1 MDMTNHDAISTIAE
15 SIVAASREI
24 MSKSSYDVTFAST
37 VIADQDTS
45 GNYGIMY
52 KGNETHIPNYSGKEI
67 SINTKV
73 FVTLPGNDYKTMYI
87 STVMDDSVAGGGS
100 SEGGTSDYTALVNK
114 PRINGITLTGN
125 KTASELGIAPPT
137 RTSQLTNDSG
147 FITAQDIPDIPPSVE
162 VPTKLSELTNDV
174 GFITADAI
182 PTIPTVPTKVSELT
196 NDAGYITAA
205 DIPSSSTAIAENVSY
220 DNSSSGLT
228 ATNVQAAIDE
238 IAASGGGGSTP
249 IVIGD
254 DYVSKD
260 EFAEFVDILVDKLVE
275 D

>member
-1 MDMTNHDAISTIAE
+1 MDMTNQDAISTIAE

-24 MSKSSYDVTFAST
+24 MSQSSYDVTFAST
-37 VIADQDTS
+37 VIAEQDKN

-52 KGNETHIPNYSGKEI
+52 RGNEVHVPNYSGKEI
-67 SINTKV
+67 GINTKV
-73 FVTLPGNDYKTMYI
+73 YVTIPGNDYKSMYI
-87 STVMDDSVAGGGS
+87 SIVMNDLIAGS
-100 SEGGTSDYTALVNK
+100 SSGEGGTTDYTALVNK
-114 PRINGITLTGN
+114 PRINGVTLTGN
-125 KTASELGIAPPT
+125 KTSSQLGIEPPT

-147 FITAQDIPDIPPSVE
+147 FITAQDIPDIPTVD

-174 GFITADAI
+174 GYITADAI
-182 PTIPTVPTKVSELT
+182 PAIPTVPTRVSQLT

-205 DIPSSSTAIAENVSY
+205 DIPSSTSAIAENVSY
-220 DNSSSGLT
+220 DNSSSGLN

-238 IAASGGGGSTP
+238 IAASGGGSSP
-249 IVIGD
+249 VIIGD

-260 EFAEFVDILVDKLVE
+260 EFVEFVDILVNKLGE